1 MTHRNAEARL
11 PETFL
16 LKTDADARAQRA
28 FWRGVAACAICVG
41 FVGLLIFVIV
51 WVMA

>member
-1 MTHRNAEARL
+1 MSHRNAEARL

-28 FWRGVAACAICVG
+28 FWRGVAVCAICLGAVA
-41 FVGLLIFVIV
+41 LLVVMIR
-51 WVMA
+51 VMA